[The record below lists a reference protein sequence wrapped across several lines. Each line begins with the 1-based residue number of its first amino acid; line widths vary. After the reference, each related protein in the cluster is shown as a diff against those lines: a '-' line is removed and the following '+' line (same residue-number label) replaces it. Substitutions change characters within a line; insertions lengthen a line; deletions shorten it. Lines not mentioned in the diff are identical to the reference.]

1 MKSDRD
7 PLRNY
12 FKEHPPF
19 LANYNNGEMALI
31 VKCPVRLRKGTVKFM
46 KQNKTAVKENIHVL
60 IADDHQLFRE
70 GLKRILNMEEDLEV
84 IGECGDGIQV
94 LEFCN
99 REKPDVVLM
108 DINMPAENGVAATE
122 RLREIFPDVKVI
134 ILSIHDDESYVFETL
149 RKGANGYLLKDMEA
163 EALVN
168 AIRAVVEGH
177 AFIHP
182 KVTGKLIN
190 QLRRMTHLDESGT
203 LVASGTNKE
212 AGVKYVP
219 REDSP
224 LTRREAEVLRL
235 MAEGKSN
242 KMIGEYLFI
251 SEKTVKNHVS
261 SILQKM
267 EVEDRTQ
274 AVINSIKNGWVTL

>member
-1 MKSDRD
+1 
-7 PLRNY
+7 
-12 FKEHPPF
+12 
-19 LANYNNGEMALI
+19 
-31 VKCPVRLRKGTVKFM
+31 
-46 KQNKTAVKENIHVL
+46 
-60 IADDHQLFRE
+60 
-70 GLKRILNMEEDLEV
+70 MEEDIEV

-99 REKPDVVLM
+99 GNKPDIVLM
-108 DINMPAENGVAATE
+108 DINMPIENGVEATQK
-122 RLREIFPDVKVI
+122 LRELFPDVKVI

-163 EALVN
+163 ESLIN
-168 AIRAVVEGH
+168 AIRSVCEGH

-190 QLRRMTHLDESGT
+190 QLRRMTYLNETGAIAET
-203 LVASGTNKE
+203 AVKE
-212 AGVKYVP
+212 AGVKFVAG
-219 REDSP
+219 DNNP

-267 EVEDRTQ
+267 EVDDRTQ
-274 AVINSIKNGWVTL
+274 AVINSIKYGWVTL

>member
-1 MKSDRD
+1 MNQSASNHK
-7 PLRNY
+7 
-12 FKEHPPF
+12 
-19 LANYNNGEMALI
+19 
-31 VKCPVRLRKGTVKFM
+31 RKIK
-46 KQNKTAVKENIHVL
+46 IL
-60 IADDHQLFRE
+60 LADDHQLFRE

-99 REKPDVVLM
+99 HTIPEIVLM
-108 DINMPAENGVAATE
+108 DINMPIENGVVTTE
-122 RLREIFPDVKVI
+122 RLKTIFPDVKVI

-149 RKGANGYLLKDMEA
+149 RKGATGYLLKDMEA
-163 EALVN
+163 EALIN
-168 AIRAVVEGH
+168 AIRSVVNGH
-177 AFIHP
+177 AYIHP

-190 QLRRMTHLDESGT
+190 QLRRMTYLDEMGVVSG
-203 LVASGTNKE
+203 AAAAKE
-212 AGVKYVP
+212 PGVKFVAG
-219 REDSP
+219 DDNP

-242 KMIGEYLFI
+242 KLIGEFLFI

-267 EVEDRTQ
+267 EVDDRTQ
-274 AVINSIKNGWVTL
+274 AVINSIKFGWVTL

>member
-1 MKSDRD
+1 M
-7 PLRNY
+7 
-12 FKEHPPF
+12 EHRTQEKPS
-19 LANYNNGEMALI
+19 I
-31 VKCPVRLRKGTVKFM
+31 K
-46 KQNKTAVKENIHVL
+46 VL
-60 IADDHQLFRE
+60 LADDHQLFRE
-70 GLKRILNMEEDLEV
+70 GLKRILNMEDDLEV

-94 LEFCN
+94 VEFCN
-99 REKPDVVLM
+99 KEVPDVVLM
-108 DINMPAENGVAATE
+108 DINMPVENGVVATE
-122 RLREIFPDVKVI
+122 RLRDIFPDVKVI

-149 RKGANGYLLKDMEA
+149 RKGASGYLLKDMEA
-163 EALVN
+163 ESLIN
-168 AIRAVVEGH
+168 AIRSVVSGY

-182 KVTGKLIN
+182 KVTGKLIQ
-190 QLRRMTHLDESGT
+190 QLRRMTILDGHGVVSNQSSSHDSGVRF
-203 LVASGTNKE
+203 VA
-212 AGVKYVP
+212 A
-219 REDSP
+219 EDNP

-267 EVEDRTQ
+267 EVDDRTQ

>member
-1 MKSDRD
+1 MENKSQ
-7 PLRNY
+7 N
-12 FKEHPPF
+12 
-19 LANYNNGEMALI
+19 
-31 VKCPVRLRKGTVKFM
+31 RKIK
-46 KQNKTAVKENIHVL
+46 VL
-60 IADDHQLFRE
+60 LADDHQLFRE
-70 GLKRILNMEEDLEV
+70 GLKRILNMESDLEV

-99 REKPDVVLM
+99 QIKPDVVLL
-108 DINMPAENGVAATE
+108 DINMPVENGVVATE
-122 RLREIFPDVKVI
+122 RLRDIFPDIKVI

-149 RKGANGYLLKDMEA
+149 RKGASGYLLKDMEA

-168 AIRAVVEGH
+168 AIRTVAVGH
-177 AFIHP
+177 AYIHP

-190 QLRRMTHLDESGT
+190 QLRRMTYLDEIGATSGAA
-203 LVASGTNKE
+203 ASRETVTKF
-212 AGVKYVP
+212 VP
-219 REDSP
+219 NGNNP

-242 KMIGEYLFI
+242 KTIGENLFI

-267 EVEDRTQ
+267 EVDDRTQ
-274 AVINSIKNGWVTL
+274 AVINSIKNGWVVL

>member
-1 MKSDRD
+1 MSTNER
-7 PLRNY
+7 R
-12 FKEHPPF
+12 KEK
-19 LANYNNGEMALI
+19 
-31 VKCPVRLRKGTVKFM
+31 VKLV
-46 KQNKTAVKENIHVL
+46 

-70 GLKRILNMEEDLEV
+70 GLKRILNMEDDLEV
-84 IGECGDGIQV
+84 IGECGDGVKVIE
-94 LEFCN
+94 LCN
-99 REKPDVVLM
+99 ELNPEVVLM
-108 DINMPAENGVAATE
+108 DINMPVENGVIATE
-122 RLREIFPDVKVI
+122 RMREIFPSIKVI

-149 RKGANGYLLKDMEA
+149 RKGAQGYLLKDMEA
-163 EALVN
+163 ESLIN
-168 AIRAVVEGH
+168 AIRSVVAGY

-190 QLRRMTHLDESGT
+190 QLRRMTYLDGT
-203 LVASGTNKE
+203 GAMGKE
-212 AGVKYVP
+212 KQVQDAGVKYVP
-219 REDSP
+219 NSDSP

-242 KMIGEYLFI
+242 KGIGEYLFI

-267 EVEDRTQ
+267 EVDDRTQ